1 MKYYIG
7 IDLGGTNIVAG
18 VVNENYELLAK
29 AHNKTNVGRPAEQIA
44 LTMAQTAQQAA
55 QNAGLQME
63 QISLVGIGTPGIVDP
78 VTKEVVCASN
88 LNFSHVPLCRLVEE
102 HLNRPVFI
110 ANDADAAAY
119 GEFMAGAGKS
129 KDGSHIGN
137 MLAITLGTGVGSGI
151 IIDSKIYNGYGHAGG
166 EFGHTIIHVNGRQC
180 SCGRKGCLDVYCSAT
195 GLITTTKEHMEKN
208 PDSLMWKLCDGNL
221 DNVDG
226 RTCFDAAQQGDAAG
240 QAVVEEY
247 TSVLAEAI
255 VNAANTLQP
264 EIICIGGGVSKQGEN
279 LLRPIR
285 NYMER
290 FCFDR
295 FTSHKT
301 EIRIAQLGNDAGV
314 IGAALIGLQEK

>member
-1 MKYYIG
+1 
-7 IDLGGTNIVAG
+7 
-18 VVNENYELLAK
+18 
-29 AHNKTNVGRPAEQIA
+29 
-44 LTMAQTAQQAA
+44 
-55 QNAGLQME
+55 
-63 QISLVGIGTPGIVDP
+63 
-78 VTKEVVCASN
+78 
-88 LNFSHVPLCRLVEE
+88 
-102 HLNRPVFI
+102 
-110 ANDADAAAY
+110 
-119 GEFMAGAGKS
+119 
-129 KDGSHIGN
+129 
-137 MLAITLGTGVGSGI
+137 
-151 IIDSKIYNGYGHAGG
+151 
-166 EFGHTIIHVNGRQC
+166 
-180 SCGRKGCLDVYCSAT
+180 
-195 GLITTTKEHMEKN
+195 
-208 PDSLMWKLCDGNL
+208 MWKLCDGNL

-240 QAVVEEY
+240 QAAVEEY

-285 NYMER
+285 DYMER